1 MPGGTICGIRKE
13 PLAGMTVR
21 ATAWAL
27 RKKFGDH
34 LGTSPLHQR
43 PLQGKEHQLL
53 PVLGDLLTGMESL
66 DPNVKRQKAMSPS
79 LLRNLPVGTQLEVM
93 ASSTDHAANLIIGA
107 FFFAMQACKYVQTPT
122 AGKTKMIT
130 LEGVKFFTKDR
141 SELDQLDPDLP
152 TKAH

>member
-1 MPGGTICGIRKE
+1 
-13 PLAGMTVR
+13 
-21 ATAWAL
+21 
-27 RKKFGDH
+27 
-34 LGTSPLHQR
+34 
-43 PLQGKEHQLL
+43 
-53 PVLGDLLTGMESL
+53 MESL
-66 DPNVKRQKAMSPS
+66 DPNVKRQKAMLPS

-141 SELDQLDPDLP
+141 SELDQLDPDLL